1 MEEIKTFL
9 LNLPGVY
16 LVKRNNSNI
25 VKLET
30 YNQAKGRDYNYMMQL
45 LINQRDFFTNVLTPF
60 LDELT

>member
-16 LVKRNNSNI
+16 LVKRSNSNI
-25 VKLET
+25 IKLET
-30 YNQAKGRDYNYMMQL
+30 YNQAKGRDYNSMMQL